1 MSKEVSPI
9 HHTDQLPLRRGT
21 LNDHFYFS
29 SLFKVS
35 YSKFKLF
42 TKTSLTWFIN
52 SRLVHMTNEEIS
64 TLPSICPSHKLLI
77 VLMKD
82 LNNVEFHKYFPTI
95 L

>member
-9 HHTDQLPLRRGT
+9 HHTDQFPLRGGA

-35 YSKFKLF
+35 YYKFKLF

-52 SRLVHMTNEEIS
+52 SRLVHMTGEEIS
-64 TLPSICPSHKLLI
+64 ILPSICPSHKLLI
-77 VLMKD
+77 VLINER
-82 LNNVEFHKYFPTI
+82 LI
-95 L
+95 QC